1 MSSVSWARLQ
11 SLFDVAIS
19 LGPAEREDYL
29 NRECGPDTALRLQIE
44 SLIAASAEAG
54 DWIDDLVGLASRELA
69 PTAAAGQRVGPW
81 ELIREIG
88 RGGMGAVFLA
98 HRVDGEYEARAAIKL
113 IGGMRTPENLRRFRA
128 ERQILA
134 GLDHPNIARLLD
146 GGSTDEGVPWVA
158 MELVDGLPLDRYCD
172 QAGLTVEQRIA
183 LFLDVCAAVAFAHRH
198 LVVHRDIKPG
208 NILVTAE
215 GVPKL
220 LDFGI
225 AKLLDPEA
233 ADSAETRTA
242 MRLLTPAYGS
252 PEQLRGEPVTIAADV
267 YALGVVLYR
276 LLAGR
281 MPYDL
286 EEKSLTEIERLVC
299 ELDPPRASTIALT
312 PRLQRKLRGDL
323 DTILMTALRKE
334 PAARYASVD
343 WFADDLRRHVTG
355 LPVLARGEHWTY
367 RARKFVRRHRA
378 GVAVAAGLVL
388 LITGFTGALGIQNQR
403 LAAERDAAT
412 LARANAE
419 QVTSFLTDVFTGSD
433 PARSRGDSVTAREL
447 LDAGSLRIET
457 ELADQPALRAT
468 MMRVMGNVY
477 MRLGRYDEARPLL
490 EQAVAGH
497 LALYGPDHA
506 ETADSR
512 AVLATRLVNDG
523 DLEASRQ
530 MFRQVLET
538 RRRLHGREHPDVAS
552 SLTDLGWIA
561 ERSEDLVEAESLYR
575 EALAVHRK
583 VSDAADPKV
592 ARLVVRLGTVLR
604 HTGRLDEAEPLLRE
618 AVASLRAHHGDV
630 HPEVATALRNLAAM
644 LRDKGDYQ
652 GADTLYSEVL
662 TLRRQLHGNDHSDVA
677 TALGSYG
684 LMLQQM
690 GEYERALA
698 AFTEA
703 IDIEERVRQAPHPNF
718 TFAYHNLAVELSRAG
733 RHDEAIARMQQAVRT
748 GDEVYP
754 SEHPR
759 RSLLRL
765 GLALA
770 YTADGRHG
778 EAEPWL
784 RQAVALRREHL
795 PPGHVEI
802 GEALSEL
809 GANLI
814 ALGEYAEAES
824 SLIEAR
830 DILLAAGGGDDRA
843 AGVANDRLAELKRLW
858 VPSDS

>member
-1 MSSVSWARLQ
+1 MSPVSWARLQ
-11 SLFDVAIS
+11 SLFDVALS
-19 LGPAEREDYL
+19 LEPAEREDYL
-29 NRECGPDTALRLQIE
+29 SRECGPDTALRLQIE

-54 DWIDDLVGLASRELA
+54 DRIDGIAGLASRELA
-69 PTAAAGQRVGPW
+69 PIAAPGQRVGPW
-81 ELIREIG
+81 ELVREIG

-113 IGGMRTPENLRRFRA
+113 IGGMRTPEHLRRFRA

-158 MELVDGLPLDRYCD
+158 MELVEGMPLDRYCD
-172 QAGLTVEQRIA
+172 QAGLTVEHRIA

-267 YALGVVLYR
+267 YALGIVLYR

-312 PRLQRKLRGDL
+312 PRLERKLRGDL

-343 WFADDLRRHVTG
+343 RFADDLKRHVTG
-355 LPVLARGEHWTY
+355 LPVLARGEHWAY
-367 RARKFVRRHRA
+367 RARKFTRRHRA
-378 GVAVAAGLVL
+378 GVAVATGLVIL
-388 LITGFTGALGIQNQR
+388 LTGFTGALGIQNQR

-447 LDAGSLRIET
+447 LDAGALRVET
-457 ELADQPALRAT
+457 ELADQPALRAA

-477 MRLGRYDEARPLL
+477 MRLGMYDEARPLL

-497 LALYGPDHA
+497 LALYGADHV

-512 AVLATRLVNDG
+512 AILATWLVNDG
-523 DLEASRQ
+523 DLEAAGQ

-538 RRRLHGREHPDVAS
+538 RRRLYGGEHRDVAG

-561 ERSEDLVEAESLYR
+561 ERSENFVEAESLYR
-575 EALAVHRK
+575 EALAVHRN
-583 VSDAADPKV
+583 VSDAVDPKAV
-592 ARLVVRLGTVLR
+592 RLVVRLGGVLR

-618 AVASLRAHHGDV
+618 AVASLEAHHGEV
-630 HPEVATALRNLAAM
+630 HPEVASALRNLAAL
-644 LRDKGDYQ
+644 LRDKGDYE
-652 GADTLYSEVL
+652 GADTLYGEAL
-662 TLRRQLHGNDHSDVA
+662 AQRRLLLGNDHSDVA
-677 TALGSYG
+677 ITLGSYG

-703 IDIEERVRQAPHPNF
+703 LDILERARQGPHPNF
-718 TFAYHNLAVELSRAG
+718 TFAYYDLAVELSRTG

-759 RSLLRL
+759 RAVLRL

-770 YTADGRHG
+770 YTADDRHG

-784 RQAVALRREHL
+784 RQAVALRREHR
-795 PPGHVEI
+795 PPGHIEI

-814 ALGEYAEAES
+814 ALGNYAEAES

-830 DILLAAGGGDDRA
+830 DILLSAGSGSDRA

-858 VPSDS
+858 VLSDS